1 MAGCNDDI
9 ILRKDNVICDKGS
22 GISLKD
28 FVNKMIAQYLADNPT
43 TGGSGGSGAST
54 SLFVSASDQSGTAG
68 EISLP
73 NSGQPLIIKSTRSD
87 IVVTRSGN
95 QIIIGD
101 PPAACTAVASPTIAT
116 FTLDVSELEIGVT
129 KSTFTPTFTTNTPPG
144 SPTTNP
150 GVAPCPSTV
159 ASSWTSF
166 QIVAAPPSGGNQTFN
181 GVTSGT
187 SKNFIT
193 PLTFTAP
200 GQTCTFTLTGTGLK
214 SDGTSATA
222 SATATITAKFKVFSG
237 YVSAST
243 SPNSITT
250 SNLTASSLK
259 TSISGTYGNSG
270 HPGGGACYFYFAI
283 PATFNLTTAYLGT
296 LGFSFLGSSDAGN
309 GYTTSDIYNNGDATT
324 YVKTITY
331 NGINYYLYK
340 SNYATGA
347 AFGNISI
354 T

>member
-28 FVNKMIAQYLADNPT
+28 FVNKLIAQYLAENPST
-43 TGGSGGSGAST
+43 GGGSGGSGAST
-54 SLFVSASDQSGTAG
+54 SLFISASDQSGTAG
-68 EISLP
+68 EIALP

-87 IVVTRSGN
+87 IAVTRSGN
-95 QIIIGD
+95 QIIIGN
-101 PPAACTAVASPTIAT
+101 PPAACSPVASPTIAT
-116 FTLDVSELEIGVT
+116 FTLDVSELEIGT
-129 KSTFTPTFTTNTPPG
+129 NKTTFVPTFTTTTPSG
-144 SPTTNP
+144 SPSSTP
-150 GVAPCPSTV
+150 GVEPCAATQ

-166 QIVAAPPSGGNQTFN
+166 QVVAALSGGNQTFTS
-181 GVTSGT
+181 VTSGST
-187 SKNFIT
+187 KTLSPALN
-193 PLTFTAP
+193 FTAP
-200 GQTCTFTLTGTGLK
+200 GQTCVFTLTGTGLK

-237 YVSAST
+237 YVLAST
-243 SPNSITT
+243 SPGSITT
-250 SNLTASSLK
+250 SSLTASSLK

-270 HPGGGACYFYFAI
+270 HPGTGTCYFYFAI
-283 PATFNLTTAYLGT
+283 PATFNLTTALLGT
-296 LGFSFLGSSDAGN
+296 SGFSFLASSDSGN
-309 GYTTSDIYNNGDATT
+309 GYTTSDSYNNGDATT

-331 NGINYYLYK
+331 NGINYYLYR
-340 SNYATGA
+340 SNNSTLA